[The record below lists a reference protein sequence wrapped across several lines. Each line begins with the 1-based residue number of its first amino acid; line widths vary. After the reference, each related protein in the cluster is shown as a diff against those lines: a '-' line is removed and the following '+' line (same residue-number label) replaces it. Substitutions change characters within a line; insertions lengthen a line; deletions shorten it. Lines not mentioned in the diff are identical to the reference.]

1 LLLLLPS
8 TTLMFGMLIMHCFI
22 CGPSHPNTAANYN
35 VHHEQTTLGIPK
47 PKLGAQYLRTQLARV
62 LKSGQRMWFNSGKQ
76 IEVQYET
83 FDCSSKSSMAAPE
96 TDVSKTTNSLV
107 ASEAN
112 HMESAVS
119 A

>member
-1 LLLLLPS
+1 
-8 TTLMFGMLIMHCFI
+8 M
-22 CGPSHPNTAANYN
+22 
-35 VHHEQTTLGIPK
+35 
-47 PKLGAQYLRTQLARV
+47 ARV

-76 IEVQYET
+76 IEAQYET